1 MKKVKMYTTPICG
14 YCVMAKRLLQARD
27 IAFEEIDVAGD
38 SETRIWLVE
47 TTGRRTVPQLF
58 IGDESIG
65 GYQEL
70 AALDRSGALQM
81 KLRDEASP

>member
-1 MKKVKMYTTPICG
+1 
-14 YCVMAKRLLQARD
+14 MAKRLLQARD

-81 KLRDEASP
+81 KLTDEASP